1 MKPRRAPG
9 STQIIEELRARRVI
23 PVIRTQLA
31 TEARTAIQWLLD
43 VGFRTF
49 EVTLT
54 VPDAVSLIRELS
66 ADRSLLIGAGTVPDE
81 DAARSCIAAGARFV
95 VAPWID
101 RTLTGPCQESDTLL
115 MLGAATPSEMRSAL
129 SAGADVV
136 KIFPAATAGGPAH
149 IKALRSV
156 FPDTPICPT
165 GGIGPGDLADY
176 IAAGADFV
184 GMGGSLVD
192 AAQIKAGNREAIQ
205 AIGRQVLRNA
215 KGEQLQA

>member
-1 MKPRRAPG
+1 METVTIPKRTRL
-9 STQIIEELRARRVI
+9 IEELRALRVI
-23 PVIRTQLA
+23 PVIRTRLA
-31 TEARTAIQWLLD
+31 QEAQTAIQWLLD

-54 VPDAVSLIRELS
+54 VPDAISLIRDLS
-66 ADRSLLIGAGTVPDE
+66 ADRSLLIGAGTVPNE

-101 RTLTGPCQESDTLL
+101 RTLAGPCRESDTLL
-115 MLGAATPSEMRSAL
+115 MLGAATPTEMRSAL

-156 FPDTPICPT
+156 FPDVPICPT
-165 GGIGPGDLADY
+165 GGIVPGDLTAY

-205 AIGRQVLRNA
+205 AVGRDVLRNA
-215 KGEQLQA
+215 RGERLQA

>member
-1 MKPRRAPG
+1 METRTTPTIAG
-9 STQIIEELRARRVI
+9 LIEELRAVRVI
-23 PVIRTQLA
+23 PVIRTQL
-31 TEARTAIQWLLD
+31 TEEARRAIQWLFD

-54 VPDAVSLIRELS
+54 VPDAISLIRDLS
-66 ADRSLLIGAGTVPDE
+66 ADRSLLIGAGTVPSE
-81 DAARSCIAAGARFV
+81 AAARRCIAAGARFV
-95 VAPWID
+95 VAPWVD
-101 RTLTGPCQESDTLL
+101 QTLAGPCRESDTLL
-115 MLGAATPSEMRSAL
+115 MLGAATPSEVRSAQ

-136 KIFPAATAGGPAH
+136 KIFPAATTGGPAH

-156 FPDTPICPT
+156 FPHIPLCPT

-192 AAQIKAGNREAIQ
+192 ATQIKAGKRDAIQ
-205 AIGRQVLRNA
+205 ATGREVLRNA
-215 KGEQLQA
+215 KGERLPA

>member
-1 MKPRRAPG
+1 METRTTPKVATLIG
-9 STQIIEELRARRVI
+9 ELRARRVI
-23 PVIRTQLA
+23 PVIRTAKNQ
-31 TEARTAIQWLLD
+31 EARTAIQWLRD

-54 VPDAVSLIRELS
+54 VPDALGLISDLS
-66 ADRSLLIGAGTVPDE
+66 ADRSLLIGAGTVG
-81 DAARSCIAAGARFV
+81 DANSARNCIAAGASFV

-101 RTLTGPCQESDTLL
+101 GTLAAPCRESDTLL
-115 MLGAATPSEMRSAL
+115 MLGAATPTEVRSAL

-136 KIFPAATAGGPAH
+136 KIFPAASAGGPSH

-156 FPDTPICPT
+156 FPHIAFCPT
-165 GGIGPGDLADY
+165 GGVGPRDLADY

-192 AAQIKAGNREAIQ
+192 VAEIKAGNRETIQ
-205 AIGRQVLRNA
+205 AIGRDVLRHA
-215 KGEQLQA
+215 EGERLQA

>member
-1 MKPRRAPG
+1 MKSKATPKIAG
-9 STQIIEELRARRVI
+9 LIEELRTIRVI
-23 PVIRTQLA
+23 PVIRTQQ
-31 TEARTAIQWLLD
+31 TEEARRAIRWLRD

-54 VPDAVSLIRELS
+54 VPDAISLIRDLS

-81 DAARSCIAAGARFV
+81 DAARRCIAAGARFV
-95 VAPWID
+95 VAPWVD
-101 RTLTGPCQESDTLL
+101 MTLGSPCRESDTLL
-115 MLGAATPSEMRSAL
+115 MLGAATPTEVRSAL

-156 FPDTPICPT
+156 FPHTPLCPT
-165 GGIGPGDLADY
+165 GGVGPGDLADY

-192 AAQIKAGNREAIQ
+192 ATQIKAGKRDAIQ
-205 AIGRQVLRNA
+205 AAGREVLRNA
-215 KGEQLQA
+215 RGERLPA